1 MMISLNL
8 ARETLEKSIDTGG
21 LQQVLSGEDQ
31 SEVPKFS
38 KALSMLAQNRLPVT
52 TN

>member
-1 MMISLNL
+1 MISLNL
-8 ARETLEKSIDTGG
+8 AMESLEKSIDTGG

-38 KALSMLAQNRLPVT
+38 KALSILAQNGPPTT